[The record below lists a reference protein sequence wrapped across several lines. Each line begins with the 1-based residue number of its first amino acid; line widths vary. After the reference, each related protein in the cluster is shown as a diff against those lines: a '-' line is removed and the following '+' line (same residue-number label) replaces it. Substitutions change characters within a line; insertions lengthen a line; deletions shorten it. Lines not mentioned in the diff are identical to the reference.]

1 MRFFIFCLTYK
12 VSCATKIPSPKN
24 NYTIL
29 VFRDRAIL
37 IKNPTK
43 RAHQQWDLHFTLLL
57 IRHPPD
63 AGLLTLRLRLS
74 TDFGNANPPPRG
86 SRAPKPATS
95 ARRAPKMRILLAS
108 RRASPLV
115 FDRTQ
120 NNQALHVERAASGG
134 RSSAISRR
142 MSANKVLGMATS
154 AIWKVT

>member
-1 MRFFIFCLTYK
+1 MPVYYAKPLDAAKPPVILVAMEVFGLHEHIKDVTRRLGKLGAFALAPDYYFQLGDLTGISNTASYMRFVIFCLTYK
-12 VSCATKIPSPKN
+12 DSCATKIPSPKN

-74 TDFGNANPPPRG
+74 TDP
-86 SRAPKPATS
+86 PATE
-95 ARRAPKMRILLAS
+95 RLT
-108 RRASPLV
+108 
-115 FDRTQ
+115 D
-120 NNQALHVERAASGG
+120 ALCYAA
-134 RSSAISRR
+134 
-142 MSANKVLGMATS
+142 
-154 AIWKVT
+154 